1 MGVGEI
7 GMQLDKETKL
17 KQEKERCRQLAQR
30 VAEEA
35 RPASAQVL
43 NSESDL
49 LEKALRR
56 AGIRAEEWSAQAAEP
71 VDLLVVED
79 PVWSHLPQQLPE
91 KVLLA
96 SVDST
101 MMAAWAEQLARRGY
115 YRDFRWRS
123 KGRAQQSA
131 LFCTGSAVPAPLM
144 MVQGYEQEMDTL
156 RDRMVRAE
164 RTCSEEAALI
174 ERLRSDLALSRS
186 HEQQLEKTLSDVTNS
201 TFWKLTWPMRYAVSK
216 SRQIW
221 HTFPLF
227 VFLHDLRAM
236 GVEGVREQARARRE
250 YAVLFPSKTLR
261 ADRFAPVELLVK
273 QASRQPGGEAGPK
286 ISIVVPLYNTPLNFL
301 EELLDSVVN
310 QTYRNWE
317 LCCVDAGQDTAV
329 GQHVQARAKADPR
342 IRYQKLT
349 ENEGIAGNTNH
360 GFELA
365 TGDYIALLDHDDILH
380 PCALWYTAQAIVE
393 QGADFVYTD
402 EATFE
407 GKVENVVL
415 YHFKPDFMLDN
426 LRSNNY
432 ICHLTTFSKVL
443 MEQAGGG
450 ERAEYNGSQDYDLF
464 LRLTEKARKIAHIPH
479 ALYYWRSSPNS
490 TASDISAKTY
500 CIDAGIAAL
509 KAHYAR
515 CGVAVD
521 DVTLIPGTPGYY
533 KTDYTMAHPGR
544 VSILIPTCDHIRDLE
559 TCVESI
565 YARTT
570 YPDFEILLIENN
582 SKEEQTFRSYER
594 MRKEHPDT
602 LKVLTWQGKGF
613 NYSALNNFGARYAT
627 GEYLLLLNN
636 DTEVIT
642 PGWLEEMVMY
652 AQQKRVGCVGAKLLY
667 PDDTIQH
674 AGVGFGIGG
683 VAGHLHKYFPA
694 TSDGYMGRLN
704 YVQDVYGDTAAC
716 LLIRKE
722 IYDEVHGLDESYAVA
737 FNDVDFC
744 VRVREAGYTNV
755 FTPFAQ
761 LYHYESKSRG
771 MEDNPEKQKRFQG
784 EVLRFQARWG
794 DLLAKG
800 DPCTNPNFDIQRED
814 FSLKILPL
822 E

>member
-1 MGVGEI
+1 
-7 GMQLDKETKL
+7 MQLDKETKL

-30 VAEEA
+30 VAEDA

-273 QASRQPGGEAGPK
+273 QASHQPGGEAGPK

>member
-1 MGVGEI
+1 
-7 GMQLDKETKL
+7 MQLDKETKL

-79 PVWSHLPQQLPE
+79 PVWSHLPQQLPA

-273 QASRQPGGEAGPK
+273 QASHQPGGEAGPK

-515 CGVAVD
+515 CGIAVD
-521 DVTLIPGTPGYY
+521 DVALIPGTPGYY
-533 KTDYTMAHPGR
+533 KTDYTIEHPGR

>member
-1 MGVGEI
+1 
-7 GMQLDKETKL
+7 MQLDKETKL

-131 LFCTGSAVPAPLM
+131 LFCTGSAVPAPLR

-273 QASRQPGGEAGPK
+273 QASHQPGGEAGPK

>member
-1 MGVGEI
+1 
-7 GMQLDKETKL
+7 MQLDKETKL

-35 RPASAQVL
+35 HPASAQVL

-273 QASRQPGGEAGPK
+273 QASHQPGGEAGPK

-464 LRLTEKARKIAHIPH
+464 LRLTEKAQKIAHIPH

-594 MRKEHPDT
+594 MQKEHPDT

-716 LLIRKE
+716 LLIRKQ

>member
-1 MGVGEI
+1 
-7 GMQLDKETKL
+7 MQLDKETKL

-273 QASRQPGGEAGPK
+273 QASHQPGGEAGPK

-594 MRKEHPDT
+594 MQKEHPDT

-771 MEDNPEKQKRFQG
+771 MEDNPE
-784 EVLRFQARWG
+784 
-794 DLLAKG
+794 LLAKG

>member
-1 MGVGEI
+1 
-7 GMQLDKETKL
+7 MQLDKETKL

-144 MVQGYEQEMDTL
+144 MVQGYEREMDTL

-273 QASRQPGGEAGPK
+273 QASHQPGGEAGPK

-464 LRLTEKARKIAHIPH
+464 LRLTEKAQKIAHIPH

-594 MRKEHPDT
+594 MQKEHPDT

>member
-1 MGVGEI
+1 
-7 GMQLDKETKL
+7 MQLDKETKL

-273 QASRQPGGEAGPK
+273 QASHQPGGEAGSK

-393 QGADFVYTD
+393 QGADFIYTD

>member
-1 MGVGEI
+1 
-7 GMQLDKETKL
+7 MQLDKETKL

-174 ERLRSDLALSRS
+174 ERLRSDLSLSRS
-186 HEQQLEKTLSDVTNS
+186 HEQQLEKTLSDVTDS

-273 QASRQPGGEAGPK
+273 QASHQPGGEAGPK

-515 CGVAVD
+515 CSVAVD

-613 NYSALNNFGARYAT
+613 NYSSLNNFGAQYAT

>member
-1 MGVGEI
+1 
-7 GMQLDKETKL
+7 MQLDKETKL

-35 RPASAQVL
+35 HPASAQVL

-273 QASRQPGGEAGPK
+273 QASHQPGGEAGPK

-464 LRLTEKARKIAHIPH
+464 LRLTEKAQKIAHIPH

-559 TCVESI
+559 LCVDSI

-570 YPDFEILLIENN
+570 YPDFELILIENN
-582 SKEEQTFRSYER
+582 SKQPETFRAYER
-594 MRKEHPDT
+594 MQKEHPDN
-602 LKVLTWQGKGF
+602 LKVVTWEGKGF
-613 NYSALNNFGARYAT
+613 NYSALNNFGEQYAT

-642 PGWLEEMVMY
+642 PNWLEEMVMY

-674 AGVGFGIGG
+674 AGIGFGIGG

-694 TSDGYMGRLN
+694 ASDGYMGRLN

-716 LLIRKE
+716 LLIRRE
-722 IYDEVHGLDESYAVA
+722 IYDEMNGLDESYAVA

-771 MEDNPEKQKRFQG
+771 TEDNPEKQKRFQG

-794 DLLAKG
+794 DLLAAG

-814 FSLKILPL
+814 FTLKILPL

>member
-1 MGVGEI
+1 
-7 GMQLDKETKL
+7 MQLDKETKL

-174 ERLRSDLALSRS
+174 ERLRSDLSLSRS

-250 YAVLFPSKTLR
+250 YAALFPSKTLR

-273 QASRQPGGEAGPK
+273 QASHQPGGEAGPK

-329 GQHVQARAKADPR
+329 GQHVQARAKEDPR

>member
-1 MGVGEI
+1 
-7 GMQLDKETKL
+7 MQLDKETKL

-56 AGIRAEEWSAQAAEP
+56 AGIRAEEWSEQAAEP

-273 QASRQPGGEAGPK
+273 QASHQPGGEAGPK

-464 LRLTEKARKIAHIPH
+464 LRLTEKAQKIAHIPH

-642 PGWLEEMVMY
+642 SGWLEEMVMY

>member
-1 MGVGEI
+1 
-7 GMQLDKETKL
+7 MQLDKETKL

-273 QASRQPGGEAGPK
+273 QASHQPGGEAGPK

-393 QGADFVYTD
+393 QEADFVYTD

-464 LRLTEKARKIAHIPH
+464 LRLTEKAQKIAHIPH

-582 SKEEQTFRSYER
+582 SKEKQTFRSYER

>member
-1 MGVGEI
+1 
-7 GMQLDKETKL
+7 MQLDKETKL

-131 LFCTGSAVPAPLM
+131 LFCTGSAVPAPLR

-227 VFLHDLRAM
+227 VFLHDLRTM

-273 QASRQPGGEAGPK
+273 QASHQPGGEAGPK

-329 GQHVQARAKADPR
+329 GQHVQARAKEDPR

-594 MRKEHPDT
+594 MQKEHPDT

-613 NYSALNNFGARYAT
+613 NYSALNNFGAQYAT

-642 PGWLEEMVMY
+642 PGWLEERVMY

>member
-1 MGVGEI
+1 
-7 GMQLDKETKL
+7 MQLDKETKL

-96 SVDST
+96 CVDST

-144 MVQGYEQEMDTL
+144 MIQGYEQEMDTL

-250 YAVLFPSKTLR
+250 YAALFPGRVMR
-261 ADRFAPVELLVK
+261 ADRFASAELLVH
-273 QASRQPGGEAGPK
+273 QAEDQPAGPK
-286 ISIVVPLYNTPLNFL
+286 ISIVVPLYNTPLDFL

-317 LCCVDAGQDTAV
+317 LCCVDAGTAPGV
-329 GQHVQARAKADPR
+329 GEMVRQRAAADPR
-342 IRYQKLT
+342 IRYQKL
-349 ENEGIAGNTNH
+349 EKNEGIAGNTNQ
-360 GFELA
+360 GFALA
-365 TGDYIALLDHDDILH
+365 TGEFIALLDHDDILH
-380 PCALWYTAQAIVE
+380 PCALWYVAQAIAE

-402 EATFE
+402 EVTFE
-407 GKVENVVL
+407 GDIDHLTV
-415 YHFKPDFMLDN
+415 YHFKPDYMLDN

-432 ICHLTTFSKVL
+432 ICHLSVFSAKLLAAV
-443 MEQAGGG
+443 GGD
-450 ERAEYNGSQDYDLF
+450 ERAAYNGSQDYDLY
-464 LRLTEKARKIAHIPH
+464 LRLTEKAHKIVHIPH
-479 ALYYWRSSPNS
+479 LLYYWRSSPTS
-490 TASDISAKTY
+490 VASNISAKTY
-500 CIDAGIAAL
+500 CLEAAVKAL
-509 KAHYAR
+509 YAHYER
-515 CGVAVD
+515 VGVPVD
-521 DVTLIPGTPGYY
+521 EVSMIPGTPGFY
-533 KTDYTMAHPGR
+533 KTDYTITKPGR
-544 VSILIPTCDHIRDLE
+544 VSILIPSCDHSSDLR

-565 YARTT
+565 YRRST
-570 YPDFEILLIENN
+570 YEDLEIIVIENN
-582 SKEEQTFRSYER
+582 SREPATFRCYEKLQ
-594 MRKEHPDT
+594 KEHKN
-602 LKVLTWQGKGF
+602 LKVITWQGTGF
-613 NYSALNNFGARYAT
+613 NYSALNNFGAKEAT

-636 DTEVIT
+636 DTEVIS
-642 PGWLEEMVMY
+642 PRWIEEMLMY
-652 AQQKRVGCVGAKLLY
+652 AQQDRVGCVGAKLLY
-667 PDDTIQH
+667 PDNTIQH
-674 AGVGFGIGG
+674 AGIGFGFLTLAAHMHKNFP
-683 VAGHLHKYFPA
+683 VGHP
-694 TSDGYMGRLN
+694 GYMGRLV
-704 YVQDVYGDTAAC
+704 YAQDVYAVTAAC
-716 LLIRKE
+716 LMVRRSVYE
-722 IYDEVHGLDESYAVA
+722 QVNGLDESFAVA

-771 MEDNPEKQKRFQG
+771 LDENPVKRKRFISEVERFQKRWAKQ
-784 EVLRFQARWG
+784 
-794 DLLAKG
+794 LAAG
-800 DPCTNPNFDIQRED
+800 DPCMNPNFDLMKED
-814 FSLKILPL
+814 FSFDIKPL

>member
-1 MGVGEI
+1 
-7 GMQLDKETKL
+7 MQLDKETKL

-131 LFCTGSAVPAPLM
+131 LFCTGSAVPAPLR

-273 QASRQPGGEAGPK
+273 QASHQPGGEAGPK

-464 LRLTEKARKIAHIPH
+464 LRLTEKAQKIAHIPH

-594 MRKEHPDT
+594 MQKEHPDT

-613 NYSALNNFGARYAT
+613 NYSALNNFGAQYAT

>member
-1 MGVGEI
+1 
-7 GMQLDKETKL
+7 MQLDKETKL

-164 RTCSEEAALI
+164 HTCSEEAALI

-273 QASRQPGGEAGPK
+273 QASHQPGGEAGPK

-613 NYSALNNFGARYAT
+613 NYSALNNFGAQYAT

>member
-1 MGVGEI
+1 
-7 GMQLDKETKL
+7 MQLDKETKL

-30 VAEEA
+30 VVEEV

-273 QASRQPGGEAGPK
+273 QASHQPGGEAGPK

-464 LRLTEKARKIAHIPH
+464 LRLTEKAQKIAHIPH

-602 LKVLTWQGKGF
+602 LKVVTWTGKGF

>member
-1 MGVGEI
+1 
-7 GMQLDKETKL
+7 MQLDKETKL

-201 TFWKLTWPMRYAVSK
+201 TFWKLNWPMRYAVSK

-273 QASRQPGGEAGPK
+273 QASHQPGGEAGPK

>member
-30 VAEEA
+30 VAEEV

-273 QASRQPGGEAGPK
+273 QASHQPGGEAGPK

-464 LRLTEKARKIAHIPH
+464 LRLTEKAQKIAHIPH

-613 NYSALNNFGARYAT
+613 NYSALNNFGAQYAT

>member
-1 MGVGEI
+1 
-7 GMQLDKETKL
+7 MQLDKETKL

-273 QASRQPGGEAGPK
+273 QASHQPGGEAGPK

-329 GQHVQARAKADPR
+329 GQHVQVRAKADPR

>member
-1 MGVGEI
+1 
-7 GMQLDKETKL
+7 MQLDKETKL

-273 QASRQPGGEAGPK
+273 QASHQPGGEAGPK

-329 GQHVQARAKADPR
+329 GQHVQARAKADSR

-360 GFELA
+360 GFKLA

-464 LRLTEKARKIAHIPH
+464 LRLTEKAQKIAHIPH

-683 VAGHLHKYFPA
+683 VAGHLHKYYPA
-694 TSDGYMGRLN
+694 SSDGYMGRLN
-704 YVQDVYGDTAAC
+704 YVQDVYADTAAC

>member
-1 MGVGEI
+1 
-7 GMQLDKETKL
+7 MQLDKETKL

-273 QASRQPGGEAGPK
+273 QASHQPGGEAGPK

-464 LRLTEKARKIAHIPH
+464 LRLTEKAQKVAHIPH

-594 MRKEHPDT
+594 MQKEHPDT

-613 NYSALNNFGARYAT
+613 NYSALNNFGAQYAT

>member
-1 MGVGEI
+1 
-7 GMQLDKETKL
+7 MQLDKETKL

-174 ERLRSDLALSRS
+174 ERLRSDLSLSRS

-273 QASRQPGGEAGPK
+273 QASHQPGGEAGPK

-500 CIDAGIAAL
+500 CIDACIAAL

>member
-1 MGVGEI
+1 
-7 GMQLDKETKL
+7 MQLDKETKL

-273 QASRQPGGEAGPK
+273 QASHQPGGEAGPK

-329 GQHVQARAKADPR
+329 GQHVQARAKAEPR

-464 LRLTEKARKIAHIPH
+464 LRLTEKAQKIAHIPH

>member
-1 MGVGEI
+1 
-7 GMQLDKETKL
+7 MQLDKETKL

-273 QASRQPGGEAGPK
+273 QASHQPGGEAGPK

-464 LRLTEKARKIAHIPH
+464 LRLTEKAQKIAHIPH

-509 KAHYAR
+509 KAHYDR

-794 DLLAKG
+794 DLLTKG

>member
-1 MGVGEI
+1 
-7 GMQLDKETKL
+7 MQLDKETKL

-30 VAEEA
+30 VAEEV

-273 QASRQPGGEAGPK
+273 QASHQPGGEAGPK

-329 GQHVQARAKADPR
+329 GQHVQARAKEDPR

-464 LRLTEKARKIAHIPH
+464 LRLTEKAQKIAHIPH

>member
-273 QASRQPGGEAGPK
+273 QASHQPGGEAGPK

-464 LRLTEKARKIAHIPH
+464 LRLTEKAQKIAHIPH

-642 PGWLEEMVMY
+642 SGWLEEMVMY

>member
-1 MGVGEI
+1 
-7 GMQLDKETKL
+7 MQLDKETKL

-56 AGIRAEEWSAQAAEP
+56 AGIRAEEWSAQTAEP

-273 QASRQPGGEAGPK
+273 QASHQPGGEAGPK

>member
-1 MGVGEI
+1 
-7 GMQLDKETKL
+7 MQLDKETKL

-273 QASRQPGGEAGPK
+273 QASHQPGGEAGPK

-432 ICHLTTFSKVL
+432 ICHLSVFSRAL
-443 MEQAGGG
+443 MERSGGG
-450 ERAEYNGSQDYDLF
+450 ERMEYNGSQDYDLF
-464 LRLTEKARKIAHIPH
+464 LRLTEQAEKIVHIPH
-479 ALYYWRSSPNS
+479 ALYYWRSSPGS
-490 TASDISAKTY
+490 TAADISAKTY
-500 CIDAGIAAL
+500 CINAGIAAL

-521 DVTLIPGTPGYY
+521 EVSLIPGTPGYY
-533 KTDYTMAHPGR
+533 KTDYTIAHPGR
-544 VSILIPTCDHIRDLE
+544 VSILIPTCDHIKDLE
-559 TCVESI
+559 LCVESI
-565 YARTT
+565 YDRTT
-570 YPDFEILLIENN
+570 YPDFELILIENN
-582 SKEEQTFRSYER
+582 SKQPETFRAYER
-594 MRKEHPDT
+594 MEKEHPDN
-602 LKVLTWQGKGF
+602 LHVVTWQGKGF
-613 NYSALNNFGARYAT
+613 NYSALNNFGETFAT

-642 PGWLEEMVMY
+642 PNWLEEMVMY

-667 PDDTIQH
+667 PDDTVQH

-716 LLIRKE
+716 LLIRRAV
-722 IYDEVHGLDESYAVA
+722 YNEVHGLDESYAVA

>member
-1 MGVGEI
+1 
-7 GMQLDKETKL
+7 MQLDKETKL

-273 QASRQPGGEAGPK
+273 QASHQPGGEAGPK

-450 ERAEYNGSQDYDLF
+450 ERAEYNGSQDYDFF

-704 YVQDVYGDTAAC
+704 YVPDVYGDTAAC

>member
-1 MGVGEI
+1 
-7 GMQLDKETKL
+7 MQLDKETKL

-30 VAEEA
+30 VAEEV

-56 AGIRAEEWSAQAAEP
+56 AGIRAEEWSAQAEEP

-273 QASRQPGGEAGPK
+273 QASHQPGGEAGPK

-464 LRLTEKARKIAHIPH
+464 LRLTEKAQKIAHIPH

-594 MRKEHPDT
+594 MQKEHPDT

>member
-1 MGVGEI
+1 
-7 GMQLDKETKL
+7 MQLDKETKL

-35 RPASAQVL
+35 RPASVQVL

-273 QASRQPGGEAGPK
+273 QASHQPGGEAGPK

-594 MRKEHPDT
+594 MQKEHPDT

>member
-1 MGVGEI
+1 
-7 GMQLDKETKL
+7 MQLDKETKL

-56 AGIRAEEWSAQAAEP
+56 AGIRAKEWSAQAAEP

-186 HEQQLEKTLSDVTNS
+186 HEQQLEKTLSNVTNS

-273 QASRQPGGEAGPK
+273 QASHQPGGEAGPK